1 MEAPEESDAD
11 RISVNAVLLISICKF
26 SKRTHAF
33 GLFPAWRLPIQV
45 PEINIEKAPKFLYK
59 IIEKIY

>member
-11 RISVNAVLLISICKF
+11 RISVKAVLLISICKF
-26 SKRTHAF
+26 PKHTHAF
-33 GLFPAWRLPIQV
+33 GLFSAWRSPTQV

-59 IIEKIY
+59 IIKKIY